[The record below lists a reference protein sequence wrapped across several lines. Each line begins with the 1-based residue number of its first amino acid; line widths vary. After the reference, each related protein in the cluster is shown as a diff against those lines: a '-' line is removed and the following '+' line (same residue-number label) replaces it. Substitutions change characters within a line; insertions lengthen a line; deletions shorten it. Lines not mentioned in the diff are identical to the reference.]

1 MARVQAPATA
11 LMVVGAMSFV
21 ITVLSIM
28 LVTAGGGSYQI
39 QPPDTADTS
48 VSTTPTPA
56 PSTER
61 YSDDIS
67 REIAVLLGA
76 VIVRLGLDALIMVA
90 GYRMRLLRNWSLS
103 MAGAV
108 VALLPLSLCV
118 FIGLPVGIWAIV
130 VLVNQDV
137 KRRFIG

>member
-1 MARVQAPATA
+1 
-11 LMVVGAMSFV
+11 MVVGAVSFV
-21 ITVLSIM
+21 VTILSIM
-28 LVTAGGGSYQI
+28 LITAGGGSYQI
-39 QPPDTADTS
+39 QPPDTAGTS
-48 VSTTPTPA
+48 VSAAPTPA
-56 PSTER
+56 PSAEP

-108 VALLPLSLCV
+108 VAMLPLSLCV
-118 FIGLPVGIWAIV
+118 FIGLPIGIWAIV
-130 VLVNQDV
+130 VLNNKDV
-137 KRRFIG
+137 KRSFVR